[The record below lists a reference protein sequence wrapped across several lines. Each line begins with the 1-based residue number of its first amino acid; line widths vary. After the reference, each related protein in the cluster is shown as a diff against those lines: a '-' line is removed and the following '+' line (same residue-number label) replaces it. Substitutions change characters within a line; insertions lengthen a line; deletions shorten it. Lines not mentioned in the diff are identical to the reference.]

1 MAYVDSTSAPA
12 ARAKAMVGVGAIH
25 AIMAV
30 GVYTGLTISGVIE
43 TPDNILTAWNVP
55 TPAPTLEP
63 PPPPEQKAEQTP
75 QPSTY
80 MPPRAPER
88 RVELPT
94 QTPIVAQP
102 LDNGPIMP
110 AIPDTLAGTGI
121 GDSGLAL
128 PNPTPTVAAVGPRP
142 ANNAAGWITTDDYP
156 RRDLMRGNEG
166 TVRYRLVVASNG
178 RVETCEVTQGSG
190 HSGLDAETCRLL
202 SRRAR
207 FDPATDT
214 SGTEVVGTFSGV
226 VTWQIP

>member
-1 MAYVDSTSAPA
+1 MAYVDSTSAPG
-12 ARAKAMVGVGAIH
+12 ARAKALLGVGAIH

-30 GVYTGLTISGVIE
+30 GVYTGLTITGVIDSPE
-43 TPDNILTAWNVP
+43 AIVTAWNVK
-55 TPAPTLEP
+55 TPPPPVE
-63 PPPPEQKAEQTP
+63 PPPPEQKVEQDNP
-75 QPSTY
+75 IVTY
-80 MPPRAPER
+80 NPPRAPER
-88 RVELPT
+88 KLDLAP

-102 LDNGPIMP
+102 LDDGPIMP
-110 AIPDTLAGTGI
+110 AIPSTLPGTGI
-121 GDSGLAL
+121 GDIGLVL
-128 PNPTPTVAAVGPRP
+128 PTPTHTFAAVGPQP

-178 RVETCEVTQGSG
+178 RVETCEITQGSG

-207 FDPATDT
+207 FDPAMDT
-214 SGTEVVGTFSGV
+214 SGSQVVGTFTGM